1 MKRDTRNGER
11 ISEASRYIAEK
22 KNRNVRVAARG
33 VVRRGCRHGF
43 VDEEVEEVKV
53 ATEEDALEQR
63 RRSERGRG
71 IERDAVTP
79 DYL

>member
-11 ISEASRYIAEK
+11 ISEPSRYIAEK
-22 KNRNVRVAARG
+22 KDRNVRVAARR

-63 RRSERGRG
+63 RRSEGVKKG
-71 IERDAVTP
+71 EGG
-79 DYL
+79 